1 MEAIFFPIV
10 IGLLLVE
17 TILSGRWKKI
27 YFEFG
32 IPLFSKSIKLK
43 KIGVEANVIA
53 EDMNNEFK
61 GTGYTSSLYFKLI
74 DKNTIAFREKMFEL
88 SLFSYTPIMHGK
100 ISLNNHSTTIKVTGL
115 ANWFPLIFI
124 FFWYSTLVPNISFER
139 DFIFLFAPAV
149 IVAFIYFI
157 QRNKYIKLCN
167 YLSELKHKI

>member
-53 EDMNNEFK
+53 EDMNNKFK
-61 GTGYTSSLYFKLI
+61 GTGYTSSLYFKHMSI
-74 DKNTIAFREKMFEL
+74 MYFL
-88 SLFSYTPIMHGK
+88 SILE
-100 ISLNNHSTTIKVTGL
+100 
-115 ANWFPLIFI
+115 
-124 FFWYSTLVPNISFER
+124 TL
-139 DFIFLFAPAV
+139 L
-149 IVAFIYFI
+149 
-157 QRNKYIKLCN
+157 
-167 YLSELKHKI
+167 